1 MMKKMHFLL
10 LPMVAFLFSSC
21 EDVIDIKLPQ
31 GKELMVVEAWLSNK
45 PEAQYVKLYKSV
57 PYLSEPVY
65 PAVRQASIILSDDAG
80 NSEAL
85 TEVEPGKYEV
95 KQMSFTVNRTYHL
108 SIHAAEGSYE
118 ASTKMHR
125 LGLALD
131 SVVYKYE
138 KKSLTVSKEGYYPYL
153 YGQEL
158 PGLGDY
164 FLLKIRQNGKEL
176 KSVSD
181 LYIISDQYVD
191 GNYVSAVGLNMK
203 EPFKEGDKIK
213 YELYS
218 LTEDYY
224 RFWDDVKRQLNNG
237 GLFAVPST
245 NTRTNL
251 VKKDAQSMNVV
262 GYFGVS
268 ATMTLE
274 NTVK

>member
-1 MMKKMHFLL
+1 M
-10 LPMVAFLFSSC
+10 AFLFSSC

-31 GKELMVVEAWLSNK
+31 GKELMVVEAWLSDK
-45 PEAQYVKLYKSV
+45 PEPQYVKLYKSV
-57 PYLSEPVY
+57 PYLAEPTY
-65 PAVRQASIILSDDAG
+65 PAVKQASVILSDDAG

-85 TEVEPGKYEV
+85 TEVEAGKYEV
-95 KQMSFTVNRTYHL
+95 KNMSFKVGRTYHL
-108 SIHAAEGSYE
+108 NIHAAEGSYE
-118 ASTKMHR
+118 ASTKMQR

-138 KKSLTVSKEGYYPYL
+138 KKSVTVAKEGYYPYL

-164 FLLKIRQNGKEL
+164 FLLKIRQNGKDL
-176 KSVSD
+176 KTVSD
-181 LYIISDQYVD
+181 IYVITDQYID
-191 GNYVSAVGLNMK
+191 GNYASAVGLNMK
-203 EPFKEGDKIK
+203 EPFKEGDQIR
-213 YELYS
+213 YELFS

-224 RFWDDVKRQLNNG
+224 RFWDDVKRQLSNG

-251 VKKDAQSMNVV
+251 KKKDPKSIDMV

-268 ATMTLE
+268 KMMTLE